1 MIIVLAA
8 GTSLPAQHAA
18 HLLSVGIPVAM
29 IVVGLAI
36 DSARKSRARG
46 RGKAALVQAP
56 LFVAAGGCAAA
67 ALIHVWV
74 MPQHFRES
82 VLYGA
87 LFAGLAV
94 AQLVSSW
101 LVAVGRSRIVVAAVA
116 LGNAATI
123 CLWLSTRLIE
133 IPLGPNAGATEAFGV
148 LDVTASVF
156 EFVVVAGCVAALRPG
171 ELPRRAVPAPTTIG
185 EQVLAR

>member
-1 MIIVLAA
+1 M
-8 GTSLPAQHAA
+8 
-18 HLLSVGIPVAM
+18 
-29 IVVGLAI
+29 
-36 DSARKSRARG
+36 
-46 RGKAALVQAP
+46 
-56 LFVAAGGCAAA
+56 
-67 ALIHVWV
+67 
-74 MPQHFRES
+74 
-82 VLYGA
+82 
-87 LFAGLAV
+87 
-94 AQLVSSW
+94 SSW